1 MLCIFTLIPFVVQG
15 RPFAMQEAIMA
26 LAMILQKFNFEL
38 ADPDYELEIK
48 QTLTLKPKNFFIHAI
63 PRREVFTTA

>member
-1 MLCIFTLIPFVVQG
+1 
-15 RPFAMQEAIMA
+15 MA